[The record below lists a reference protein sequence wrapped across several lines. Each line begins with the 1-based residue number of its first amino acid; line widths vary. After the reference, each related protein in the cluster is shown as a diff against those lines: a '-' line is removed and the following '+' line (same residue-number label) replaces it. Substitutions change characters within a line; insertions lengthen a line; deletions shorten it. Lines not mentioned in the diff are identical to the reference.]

1 MHLLGLLVAAATAL
15 SSGAAVAHTTILTN
29 ATLIDGTGAPPQP
42 NVAITMEGGRIVDIS
57 QMQAPRPGEHVMIEV
72 PRGSTVVNLTGKYV
86 VPGIING
93 HGHVGPPP
101 RDPQLRQYALYGV
114 TTTTSMYFDQD
125 DVREFKARQKA
136 GDLRGARILTVMYR
150 FMSEPF
156 KPGSEAKTPEEARA
170 KVDEIVAKDTD
181 FVKVWIDAQGGR
193 HPKLTPEFTAAVMD
207 QAKKHNKIRMA
218 HIVELADARRI
229 VDQGVNILVHNV
241 RDQEIPDDFIATLKE
256 KNVSVIS
263 TLAREEA
270 LFVFGEGANGPT
282 FTDNPFFQ
290 KGLTP
295 ERLALLKSKHREEQA
310 NDPARPRWLRMFDT
324 DKKNLKKLADAGIK
338 FGFGTDSGG
347 ALDRYFIQ
355 GFFEHRQMELMRDAG
370 LTPMQII
377 QAFSRNNAEMLG
389 IDKDFGT
396 LATGKAADLLVLAKN
411 PLDDITNMRTMEA
424 VYLGG
429 KKFE

>member
-1 MHLLGLLVAAATAL
+1 M
-15 SSGAAVAHTTILTN
+15 
-29 ATLIDGTGAPPQP
+29 Q
-42 NVAITMEGGRIVDIS
+42 GGRIADIEVV
-57 QMQAPRPGEHVMIEV
+57 RPGERTTTYL
-72 PRGSTVVNLTGKYV
+72 PAGSVTVDLAGKFV
-86 VPGIING
+86 TPGIING
-93 HGHVGPPP
+93 HGHVGPPA

-125 DVREFKARQKA
+125 DVQEFKKRQKA
-136 GDLRGARILTVMYR
+136 GELHGARILTVMYR

-156 KPGSEAKTPEEARA
+156 KPGSEAKTPEQARA

-218 HIVELADARRI
+218 HIVELADARRM
-229 VDQGVNILVHNV
+229 VDQDVNILVHNV
-241 RDQEIPDDFIATLKE
+241 RDQDIPDDFIAKLKE

-270 LFVFGEGANGPT
+270 MFAFGDGPA

-290 KGLTP
+290 KALTP
-295 ERLALLKSKHREEQA
+295 ERLAILKTKKREEQA
-310 NDPARPRWLRMFDT
+310 ADPQRPTYQSMFAT
-324 DKKNLKKLADAGIK
+324 DKRNLKKLADAGVK
-338 FGFGTDSGG
+338 YGFGTDSGG
-347 ALDRYFIQ
+347 ELNRFFVQ
-355 GFFEHRQMELMRDAG
+355 GWFEHRQMELMRDAG

-377 QAFSRNNAEMLG
+377 MAFSKNNSEMLG

-396 LATGKAADLLVLAKN
+396 LAKGKAADLLVLTKN
-411 PLDDITNMRTMEA
+411 PLDDITNMRSIEA

>member
-1 MHLLGLLVAAATAL
+1 MLKTLIASLAVATAFA
-15 SSGAAVAHTTILTN
+15 SGAFAQPMTVLTN
-29 ATLIDGTGAPPQP
+29 ATLIDGTGSPAQARVTIVMEAGRIRDIGPSIAPP
-42 NVAITMEGGRIVDIS
+42 AG
-57 QMQAPRPGEHVMIEV
+57 A
-72 PRGSTVVNLTGKYV
+72 TVIDLAGKFV
-86 VPGIING
+86 TPGIINA
-93 HGHVGPPP
+93 HGHIGPPA

-125 DVREFKARQKA
+125 DVQEFKAKQKA

-156 KPGSEAKTPEEARA
+156 KPGSENKTPEEARA
-170 KVDEIVAKDTD
+170 KVDEIAAKGAD

-207 QAKKHNKIRMA
+207 QAKKHNKIRMS
-218 HIVELADARRI
+218 HIVELADARRM

-241 RDQEIPDDFIATLKE
+241 RDQDIPDDFIVTLKE

-270 LFVFGEGANGPT
+270 LFAYGEGANGPPR
-282 FTDNPFFQ
+282 TDNPFFQ
-290 KGLTP
+290 KGLTA
-295 ERLALLKSKHREEQA
+295 ERLALLKSKHRETQA
-310 NDPARPRWLRMFDT
+310 NDPNRPRWLRMFDT
-324 DKKNLKKLADAGIK
+324 DKKNLKKLVDSGIK
-338 FGFGTDSGG
+338 YGFGTDSGG

-355 GFFEHRQMELMRDAG
+355 GYFEHRQMELMRDAG

-377 QAFSRNNAEMLG
+377 VAFSKNNSEMLG
-389 IDKDFGT
+389 IDKDFGA
-396 LATGKAADLLVLAKN
+396 LAKGKAADLLVLTAN
-411 PLDDITNMRTMEA
+411 PLDDIANMRSIEA